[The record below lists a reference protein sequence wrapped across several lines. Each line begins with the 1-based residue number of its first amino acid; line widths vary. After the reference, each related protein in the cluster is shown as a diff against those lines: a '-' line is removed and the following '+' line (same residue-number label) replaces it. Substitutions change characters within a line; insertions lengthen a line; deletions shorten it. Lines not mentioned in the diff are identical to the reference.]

1 MDEKKEFTFEI
12 EEAFGDNIVEEGGNT
27 STNIRKI
34 SWNGKPHKIDIRK
47 YFYKNGQ
54 EFMTKKGVS
63 LSETGANEVA
73 SVLVEKGYGDTVRL
87 VKALRS
93 RENFS
98 EAMLSGEGLEQEA
111 PFFSPENLLKPA
123 GDAGSNVGN

>member
-12 EEAFGDNIVEEGGNT
+12 EESFGDNIVEEGGNT
-27 STNIRKI
+27 STNMRKI

-63 LSETGANEVA
+63 LSESGANEVA
-73 SVLVEKGYGDTVRL
+73 SILVEKGYGDTVRL

-98 EAMLSGEGLEQEA
+98 EAMLSGEGLDQET
-111 PFFSPENLLKPA
+111 PFFAPENLLKPA
-123 GDAGSNVGN
+123 GEAGSDVGK